1 MNYATKILNYL
12 ANQDGFS
19 QVLLVAGAPPIDKR
33 NSDVHIVIN
42 TILTPDDIRDTLGTF
57 ASHVR
62 RTGVPDLGRQGVF
75 SFGMPNL
82 GRFRVHYLTQRG
94 SDLVAIQKMP
104 FGVPD
109 LDALLRDPATVPALD
124 ALTAQGQAGGIVLLT
139 GPSAAANALLVYSL
153 LKRINDQ
160 TNRVIYILEQNL
172 SFLLSHKNSVVI
184 QIEVGTDI
192 PSLEEGIR
200 SGLFLAPDIMHVR
213 DCKTRGETVGVVAAA
228 EAGSLVILSAI
239 ALNERFLLEDLRV
252 RLEEEYDHFCRLLR
266 KIVRV
271 TLDPAGKI
279 GLQIINV
286 QIDGTGHVSLHGP
299 DPAPI
304 PLP

>member
-33 NSDVHIVIN
+33 NSEVHIVIN
-42 TILTPDDIRDTLGTF
+42 AILTPDDIRDTLTTF
-57 ASHVR
+57 ATHVR

-75 SFGMPNL
+75 SLGLPNL
-82 GRFRVHYLTQRG
+82 GRFRVQYLTQRG

-109 LDALLRDPATVPALD
+109 LDALLRDPATMPALD
-124 ALTAQGQAGGIVLLT
+124 ALVAQGQAGGIVLIA
-139 GPSAAANALLVYSL
+139 GPSAAANALFVYSL
-153 LKRINDQ
+153 MKRINDQ
-160 TNRVIYILEQNL
+160 TSRVIYILEQNL

-200 SGLFLAPDIMHVR
+200 NGLFLAPDIMHVR
-213 DCKTRGETVGVVAAA
+213 DCKTRGEIAGVVTAA
-228 EAGSLVILSAI
+228 EAGSLVLVSAI
-239 ALNERFLLEDLRV
+239 ALNEKFLLEDLRV
-252 RLEEEYDHFCRLLR
+252 RLEEEHNNFCRLLR

-271 TLDPAGKI
+271 NLDPSGKI
-279 GLQIINV
+279 GLQLINV
-286 QIDGTGHVSLHGP
+286 QIDGTGRMSLHGP
-299 DPAPI
+299 DSAPV
-304 PLP
+304 PPP